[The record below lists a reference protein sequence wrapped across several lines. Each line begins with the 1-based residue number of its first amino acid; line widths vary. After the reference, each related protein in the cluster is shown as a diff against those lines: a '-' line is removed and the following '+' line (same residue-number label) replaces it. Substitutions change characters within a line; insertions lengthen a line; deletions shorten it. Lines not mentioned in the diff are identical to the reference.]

1 MGGSRVLH
9 VAFSDDWEAC
19 QRFGEY
25 DVATRN
31 TLYETLGYIHATT
44 RQGVADVLADVYR
57 DASEPLVL
65 AVIDEEA
72 LADNGVPLVWE
83 ATAPGRP
90 VTPRIMGPLPMDDRT
105 IVAVLQVPRDGDHWG
120 VPDLSDLQVRDH
132 APSSS

>member
-1 MGGSRVLH
+1 MVGHRVLH

-25 DVATRN
+25 DIATRN
-31 TLYETLGYIHATT
+31 TLYDTLGYIHATT
-44 RQGVADVLADVYR
+44 RQGVADVLGDVFG

-72 LADNGVPLVWE
+72 LADNGVSLAWE

-90 VTPRIMGPLPMDDRT
+90 ATPRILGPLPMDART
-105 IVAVLQVPRDGDHWG
+105 IVAVLEVPRAGGRWS

-132 APSSS
+132 APDAS